1 MSTVTNL
8 TELWHDSEKDDALLL
23 TAKPTEGSDYARFC
37 NLCDAFAEMPFHPI
51 RRRAEKQLRS
61 LFSCE
66 LPPLPENR
74 ETIWRLT
81 AERLLLRPLAK
92 EEADAVRA
100 DEPSADLPSL
110 PNDRE
115 RFSDYPALPE
125 IFARTYAEWESE
137 QNRFLMGNQAL
148 CGLSLFLPAGFRA
161 EKPSRYHADRH
172 LSGEETNSDV
182 WTVQIFRFLAY
193 ALQKIDKKI
202 LLRTSCDPPEIANL
216 LALIASEVE
225 IPPVLWMPERIA
237 DAERLIDLCR
247 AYPNPDVSLAV
258 RDGEP
263 IDPCRLA
270 ATVPIGR
277 VRVFR

>member
-1 MSTVTNL
+1 
-8 TELWHDSEKDDALLL
+8 
-23 TAKPTEGSDYARFC
+23 
-37 NLCDAFAEMPFHPI
+37 
-51 RRRAEKQLRS
+51 
-61 LFSCE
+61 
-66 LPPLPENR
+66 
-74 ETIWRLT
+74 WRLT

-92 EEADAVRA
+92 EDADAVRA

-125 IFARTYAEWESE
+125 IFARTYAEWEKE
-137 QNRFLMGNQAL
+137 QTKQIAERSPKQGVLFAL
-148 CGLSLFLPAGFRA
+148 ASGFHVR
-161 EKPSRYHADRH
+161 KTSRYHADRH
-172 LSGEETNSDV
+172 LSGEETNPDV
-182 WTVQIFRFLAY
+182 WTVQIFRFLAH
-193 ALQKIDKKI
+193 ALQKSDKKI
-202 LLRTSCDPPEIANL
+202 LLRTSCDPSEIANL
-216 LALIASEVE
+216 LALTASEVE
-225 IPPVLWMPERIA
+225 ILPVLWMPERIA